1 MRDHEQPPADPRL
14 LAALAKADLDELA
27 TRLLGLARRKM
38 CRRWK
43 GLPPS
48 GETPQDVVQKAFHQA
63 LSGVRKFPEGNVD
76 LYVFFVMVVRSLISH
91 LAEKE
96 ENRRVHVPI
105 EESADLLMDWK
116 FTPREA
122 ELTAAAGVACLLRDF
137 AGDKL
142 MTDYIRLRITEQCG
156 DAAEYAR
163 ALGVTVAAIHNMNRR
178 LARYR
183 DRQRR
188 ETRPTDERPN

>member
-1 MRDHEQPPADPRL
+1 MRDNEQPPADPRL

-27 TRLLGLARRKM
+27 SRLLGLARKKM

-48 GETPQDVVQKAFHQA
+48 GETPEDVVQKAFHQA

-76 LYVFFVMVVRSLISH
+76 LYVFLVMVVRSLISH

-96 ENRRVHVPI
+96 ENRCVHTPI
-105 EESADLLMDWK
+105 EESADVLMDWK
-116 FTPREA
+116 YTPRETELAA
-122 ELTAAAGVACLLRDF
+122 EADVASVLRDF
-137 AGDKL
+137 AADKL
-142 MTDYIRLRITEQCG
+142 MTDYIRLRSEEQCRN
-156 DAAEYAR
+156 AAEYAG
-163 ALGVTVAAIHNMNRR
+163 ALGVTVDAIHNMNRR

>member
-1 MRDHEQPPADPRL
+1 MRDDERPPADPRL
-14 LAALAKADLDELA
+14 LAALVKADLNDLV

-48 GETPQDVVQKAFHQA
+48 GETPEDVVQKAFHQA
-63 LSGVRKFPEGNVD
+63 LSGVRRFPEGNVD
-76 LYVFFVMVVRSLISH
+76 LYAFFVMVVRSLISH

-105 EESADLLMDWK
+105 EESADLLIDGK
-116 FTPREA
+116 STSREA
-122 ELTAAAGVACLLRDF
+122 ELVAAADLEGVLRDF
-137 AGDKL
+137 AGDQP
-142 MTDYIRLRITEQCG
+142 MTDYIRLRIEDPG
-156 DAAEYAR
+156 RSAAEYAR
-163 ALGVTVAAIHNMNRR
+163 ALSVSVDVIHNMNRR

-188 ETRPTDERPN
+188 KNETDR